1 VDVYLWWIGGGPADH
16 DLLGTIRRQAEEAY
30 QVGARAWLAHARPLD
45 SFDARRQQH
54 SSTRILKWL
63 LDAKPPNA
71 HKVVGITDVDLF
83 IPILTFVYGEA
94 QLGGTAAV
102 VSTARLLA
110 DNGFRPD
117 PDVLLSRLGKECLHE
132 LGHTFGLLHCS
143 IPTCVMARSVNL
155 VQVDA
160 KDATLCHDC
169 QIRYAEIRKQ
179 GHEHHEQRTDPHSH
193 RR

>member
-1 VDVYLWWIGGGPADH
+1 VDVYLWWIGGGAADH
-16 DLLGTIRRQAEEAY
+16 DLLGTARRQTEHVF
-30 QVGARAWLAHARPLD
+30 QVSARAWLGHGRPVD

-63 LDAKPPNA
+63 IESRPA
-71 HKVVGITDVDLF
+71 HATKVVGLTDVDLF

-102 VSTARLLA
+102 VSTARLLS

-117 PDVLLSRLGKECLHE
+117 AALLTSRLTKECIHE
-132 LGHTFGLLHCS
+132 LGHTFGLLHCPS
-143 IPTCVMARSVNL
+143 PTCVMARSVNL

-160 KDATLCHDC
+160 KDPALCPDC
-169 QIRYAEIRKQ
+169 QTRYAELRHQ
-179 GHEHHEQRTDPHSH
+179 GHEHHE
-193 RR
+193 

>member
-1 VDVYLWWIGGGPADH
+1 MDVYLWWIGGGPADH
-16 DLLGTIRRQAEEAY
+16 DLLGTVRRQTELAFH
-30 QVGARAWLAHARPLD
+30 VGARAWLGHARPVD
-45 SFDARRQQH
+45 SFDPRRQQH

-63 LDAKPPNA
+63 LEARPPHA
-71 HKVVGITDVDLF
+71 VKVVGITDVDLF

-117 PDVLLSRLGKECLHE
+117 PAVLTSRLTKECIHE
-132 LGHTFGLLHCS
+132 LGHTFGLLHCPS
-143 IPTCVMARSVNL
+143 PACVMARSVTL

-160 KDATLCHDC
+160 KEPVLCHDC
-169 QIRYAEIRKQ
+169 QLRYAEIRKQ
-179 GHEHHEQRTDPHSH
+179 GHEHHEQRTDSDPH

>member
-1 VDVYLWWIGGGPADH
+1 MDVFLWWIGGGAADH
-16 DLLGTIRRQAEEAY
+16 ELLGTLRRQSEH
-30 QVGARAWLAHARPLD
+30 VFRVDARAWLGHDRPID
-45 SFDARRQQH
+45 SFDPRRQQH

-63 LDAKPPNA
+63 LETKPA
-71 HKVVGITDVDLF
+71 HAAKVVGITDADLF

-102 VSTARLLA
+102 VSTARLLP

-117 PDVLLSRLGKECLHE
+117 PALLIARVTKECIHE
-132 LGHTFGLLHCS
+132 LGHTFGLLHCPA
-143 IPTCVMARSVNL
+143 PTCVMARSVNL

-160 KDATLCHDC
+160 KEAALCHDC

-179 GHEHHEQRTDPHSH
+179 GHEHHEQRTDPDPH

>member
-1 VDVYLWWIGGGPADH
+1 VDVYLWWIGSAPADH
-16 DLLGTIRRQAEEAY
+16 DALGTIRRQAEDVF
-30 QVGARAWLAHARPLD
+30 QVGARAWLGHARPTD
-45 SFDARRQQH
+45 SFDQRRQQH

-63 LDAKPPNA
+63 LETKPA
-71 HKVVGITDVDLF
+71 HARKVVGITDVDLF

-110 DNGFRPD
+110 DNGFRAD
-117 PDVLLSRLGKECLHE
+117 PTLLLARLGKEVLHE

-143 IPTCVMARSVNL
+143 SPTCVMARSVSL

-160 KDATLCHDC
+160 KEPTLCHDC
-169 QIRYAEIRKQ
+169 RTRYAEIAKQ
-179 GHEHHEQRTDPHSH
+179 GHEHHEQRTDPDSH

>member
-1 VDVYLWWIGGGPADH
+1 MDVFLWWIGGGAADH
-16 DLLGTIRRQAEEAY
+16 ELLGALRKQTEH
-30 QVGARAWLAHARPLD
+30 VFHVHARAWLSHDRPID

-54 SSTRILKWL
+54 SSTKILKWL
-63 LDAKPPNA
+63 LEAKPA
-71 HKVVGITDVDLF
+71 HAVKVLGITDVDLF

-102 VSTARLLA
+102 VSTARLLP

-117 PDVLLSRLGKECLHE
+117 PELLAARVMKECIHE
-132 LGHTFGLLHCS
+132 LGHTFGLLHCPV
-143 IPTCVMARSVNL
+143 PTCVMARSVNL

-160 KDATLCHDC
+160 KESALCHDC
-169 QIRYAEIRKQ
+169 QLRFGEIRRQ
-179 GHEHHEQRTDPHSH
+179 GHEHHEQRTDPDSH

>member
-1 VDVYLWWIGGGPADH
+1 VDVYLWWIGGGLADH
-16 DLLGTIRRQAEEAY
+16 DLLGAIRRQAEHVF
-30 QVGARAWLAHARPLD
+30 QVGARAWLGHARPTD
-45 SFDARRQQH
+45 SFDPRRQQH
-54 SSTRILKWL
+54 SSTQILKWL
-63 LDAKPPNA
+63 LDARPA
-71 HKVVGITDVDLF
+71 HAAKVVGITDVDLF

-117 PDVLLSRLGKECLHE
+117 PAVLTARLMKECIHE
-132 LGHTFGLLHCS
+132 LGHTFGLLHC
-143 IPTCVMARSVNL
+143 PLPECVMARSVNL

-160 KDATLCHDC
+160 KAPSLCHDC
-169 QIRYAEIRKQ
+169 QVRYAEIRKQ
-179 GHEHHEQRTDPHSH
+179 GHEHHEQRTDPDPH